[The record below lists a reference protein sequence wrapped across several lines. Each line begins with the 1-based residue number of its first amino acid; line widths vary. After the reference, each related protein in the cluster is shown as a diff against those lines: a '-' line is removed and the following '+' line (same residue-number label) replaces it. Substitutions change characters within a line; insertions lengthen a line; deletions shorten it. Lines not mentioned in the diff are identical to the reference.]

1 MTNEMTTATAATVKA
16 AEATWNAAHALW
28 MTAKRARRVA
38 FMTDDP
44 GLIYFDREL
53 DDAEIEMRV
62 AHAAWVGI
70 EQDVR
75 YAKFAAAADKKYRWS
90 TDMWT
95 SGE

>member
-1 MTNEMTTATAATVKA
+1 M
-16 AEATWNAAHALW
+16 
-28 MTAKRARRVA
+28 
-38 FMTDDP
+38 
-44 GLIYFDREL
+44 
-53 DDAEIEMRV
+53 DDAEIELRV
-62 AHAAWVGI
+62 AHAAWVRI